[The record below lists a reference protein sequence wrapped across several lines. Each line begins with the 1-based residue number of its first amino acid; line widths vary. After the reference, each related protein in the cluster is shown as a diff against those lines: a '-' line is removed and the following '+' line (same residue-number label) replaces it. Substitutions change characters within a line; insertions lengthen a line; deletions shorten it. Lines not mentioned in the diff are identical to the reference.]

1 MPSKYKFHNQNG
13 LYFIAITV
21 VEWIDVF
28 TRKTYKD
35 IIVDS
40 MNYVIDKKG
49 LIIFAWVIMSNH
61 LHMIVS
67 CEENYHISD
76 AIRDFKKYTSKRIIS
91 EIHQSK
97 ESRRRWMLAIFE
109 SHGIK
114 NPNNTTFQF
123 WQQDNHPVELD
134 NNSMID
140 QRVDYIHN
148 NPVKAGIVNK
158 PEDYVYSSARDYC
171 DEIGLVKIRKV

>member
-13 LYFIAITV
+13 LYFITITV

-76 AIRDFKKYTSKRIIS
+76 YF
-91 EIHQSK
+91 
-97 ESRRRWMLAIFE
+97 
-109 SHGIK
+109 
-114 NPNNTTFQF
+114 
-123 WQQDNHPVELD
+123 
-134 NNSMID
+134 
-140 QRVDYIHN
+140 
-148 NPVKAGIVNK
+148 
-158 PEDYVYSSARDYC
+158 
-171 DEIGLVKIRKV
+171 